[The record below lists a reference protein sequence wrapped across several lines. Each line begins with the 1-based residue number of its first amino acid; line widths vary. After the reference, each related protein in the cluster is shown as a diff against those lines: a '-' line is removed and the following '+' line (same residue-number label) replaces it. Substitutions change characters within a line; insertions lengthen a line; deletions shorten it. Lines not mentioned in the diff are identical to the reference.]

1 MLQAPLESGSE
12 LALLVVK
19 LPVHGTSNFLSS
31 TLTELC
37 QSGKVV
43 ITVQLC
49 DEEQTGDEEGEEYFL
64 LFSGSSQSHLTSAL
78 WSGHDTLRTLC
89 PAHDCCEAVQ
99 VTLCRARPGHPP
111 AGEPPVSVVAVAEQL
126 FNFVQDL
133 AFDMAQFLVSTAG
146 RPDGLEGA
154 MLLDECQIPLEECER
169 LDESLSLALRHLDL
183 PDGWNLLGTHLRN
196 KPQETLVHFAA
207 RRGLKR
213 VAVWLL
219 LQPGAPEALRLTNRQ
234 GATPASVAQQRSHRE
249 LHQLLTK

>member
-1 MLQAPLESGSE
+1 ME
-12 LALLVVK
+12 
-19 LPVHGTSNFLSS
+19 N
-31 TLTELC
+31 
-37 QSGKVV
+37 GKVV

-49 DEEQTGDEEGEEYFL
+49 DEEQTEDEECEEYFL

-78 WSGHDTLRTLC
+78 WSGHDTLHTLC

-99 VTLCRARPGHPP
+99 VTLCRARPGHLPR
-111 AGEPPVSVVAVAEQL
+111 

-133 AFDMAQFLVSTAG
+133 AFDMAQFLVSQTAL
-146 RPDGLEGA
+146 RA

-196 KPQETLVHFAA
+196 ITEPQETLVHFAA

-234 GATPASVAQQRSHRE
+234 GATPASIAQQRSHRD

>member
-1 MLQAPLESGSE
+1 
-12 LALLVVK
+12 
-19 LPVHGTSNFLSS
+19 HFLSPKQLS
-31 TLTELC
+31 PFCGKLTKINCKISL
-37 QSGKVV
+37 
-43 ITVQLC
+43 
-49 DEEQTGDEEGEEYFL
+49 EGEEYFL

-99 VTLCRARPGHPP
+99 VTLCRARPGRPP
-111 AGEPPVSVVAVAEQL
+111 AGDPLVSVVAVSEQR
-126 FNFVQDL
+126 FNFIQDL

-154 MLLDECQIPLEECER
+154 LLLDE

-234 GATPASVAQQRSHRE
+234 GATPASVAQQRSHRD